1 MSVIIRTVMQNIW
14 GSGQASATAT
24 AEVRVPVN
32 RPNDIAVGVIQPTEP
47 VVRFAWVIERQGGN
61 KKYECKLCRSRFTG
75 QKTMVITHF
84 ESDYSSQR
92 IAKCMAIQPRD
103 LLDEVK
109 KLMLAKKKDEEQ
121 KSNKRN
127 CSSLSTTSDI
137 SVILKG
143 QSKPIADT
151 ACLEFIVSL
160 GLSASVVEAPAFRNM
175 IRQVA
180 GAGSGYCPPRRQALG
195 LDSSR
200 SANPD
205 KLGEILDREL
215 TNMRAEKYCCR
226 QGYCCHQC

>member
-1 MSVIIRTVMQNIW
+1 MENIW

-32 RPNDIAVGVIQPTEP
+32 RPNNIAVGVIQPTEP
-47 VVRFAWVIERQGGN
+47 VVRFAWVIERHGGN

-84 ESDYSSQR
+84 ESDYSRQR
-92 IAKCMAIQPRD
+92 IVKCMAVQPRD

-137 SVILKG
+137 SVILKAN
-143 QSKPIADT
+143 QSQT
-151 ACLEFIVSL
+151 LRVS
-160 GLSASVVEAPAFRNM
+160 
-175 IRQVA
+175 
-180 GAGSGYCPPRRQALG
+180 
-195 LDSSR
+195 SS
-200 SANPD
+200 
-205 KLGEILDREL
+205 
-215 TNMRAEKYCCR
+215 
-226 QGYCCHQC
+226 